1 MIGHKA
7 RGAIFVFL
15 LMLFTT
21 FLLSSC
27 SMREISDTFGSCC
40 GVSPLPIGAM
50 GLMIVCRGWKK
61 R

>member
-27 SMREISDTFGSCC
+27 SMQEVSETIGSCC
-40 GVSPLPIGAM
+40 GASQLPVGAV
-50 GLMIVCRGWKK
+50 GLMIVCRERKK
-61 R
+61 